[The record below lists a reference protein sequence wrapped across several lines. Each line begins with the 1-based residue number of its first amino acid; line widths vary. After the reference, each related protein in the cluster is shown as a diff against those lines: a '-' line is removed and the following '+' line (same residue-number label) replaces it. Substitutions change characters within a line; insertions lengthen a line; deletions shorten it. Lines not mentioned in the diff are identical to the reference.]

1 MEETG
6 SNTAVFKQRS
16 NYRCFRDGAAFALK
30 NFNAMFRYL
39 WPFALV
45 YMVLTIVFFRYQRAV
60 VADILTGNIWP
71 AQAYAMLLSLVAN
84 IAALLYCS
92 VLVWQ
97 QRSLAT
103 VGSLPKEKIRNVWRE
118 LLRDFWRVIKV
129 AVIFGVLA
137 CIISFIC
144 MFLSAMPAPAQVA
157 DVDMEV
163 ASHGG
168 AYWFT
173 MVIGWIV
180 IICLSL
186 LLLGVAYQVCFEYL
200 IGGTNLK
207 AAFGSLKWSRRYFG
221 RNMLMAFASL
231 LVAAVVIA
239 FFSIPSITCSFIDAI
254 SIEMR
259 LNEEVADLP
268 SYYSCISMLAWLL
281 TALGYCFAALF
292 VAFPLLLNWGAIHA
306 TESQRLEQDTKI

>member
-1 MEETG
+1 MEET
-6 SNTAVFKQRS
+6 SNNTVVFKHRS
-16 NYRCFRDGAAFALK
+16 HYRCFRDGGAFVLK
-30 NFNAMFRYL
+30 NFNAIFRYL

-45 YMVLTIVFFRYQRAV
+45 YMVLTVVFYHYQRAV
-60 VADILTGNIWP
+60 VADILTGNLWP
-71 AQAYAMLLSLVAN
+71 AQAYAMLLCLATN

-103 VGSLPKEKIRNVWRE
+103 AGSLPKEKIRKVWRE

-137 CIISFIC
+137 CIIFIIGV
-144 MFLSAMPAPAQVA
+144 FLYTMPAPAPVA
-157 DVDMEV
+157 DVDIEV
-163 ASHGG
+163 VSHGG

-173 MVIGWIV
+173 MIVGWIV

-200 IGGTNLK
+200 IGGTSLK

-221 RNMLMAFASL
+221 RNMLMAFVSL

-239 FFSIPSITCSFIDAI
+239 FFSIPSITCSYIDTILIA
-254 SIEMR
+254 MM
-259 LNEEVADLP
+259 LDEEVADLP
-268 SYYSCISMLAWLL
+268 SYYPCISILAWLL
-281 TALGYCFAALF
+281 TALGYCLATLF